1 MNGFLM
7 ELISLLPSSLYL
19 VQQFINLDRDS
30 FTKFVVCPKCTKLY
44 SYDSCLMSANNR
56 IVAKT
61 CCNTF
66 MSRGH
71 RKRCNATLV
80 RKVILKDKKEQFY
93 PIKYYCYNSI
103 INELERLLLKSGFPD
118 SCEEWRN
125 HQGTDSCDDDDQLLR
140 DVYNGQI
147 WKDFQTYKGKE
158 FLKAPRNYGFML
170 NFDFFQPIKH
180 RKDYSVGVFYL
191 VLLNL
196 PRSQRFKWENVNVIG
211 IIPSMDG
218 EPKNLNDFLHPS
230 VEELQYLWKGIQL
243 ESSLS

>member
-1 MNGFLM
+1 M
-7 ELISLLPSSLYL
+7 
-19 VQQFINLDRDS
+19 
-30 FTKFVVCPKCTKLY
+30 
-44 SYDSCLMSANNR
+44 
-56 IVAKT
+56 
-61 CCNTF
+61 
-66 MSRGH
+66 
-71 RKRCNATLV
+71 
-80 RKVILKDKKEQFY
+80 
-93 PIKYYCYNSI
+93 
-103 INELERLLLKSGFPD
+103 
-118 SCEEWRN
+118 
-125 HQGTDSCDDDDQLLR
+125 
-140 DVYNGQI
+140 
-147 WKDFQTYKGKE
+147 
-158 FLKAPRNYGFML
+158 KAPRNYGFML